1 MPQPSGGFAK
11 KRARRPP
18 WPPRYFEQ
26 QPVYEYL
33 HDLKNDPDQLKNLT
47 ADPKYAKEL
56 AAARK
61 RTDELR
67 DSYGGKF
74 DLQRIL
80 DFRKNRGRKK

>member
-1 MPQPSGGFAK
+1 MPKAKEIPPDSLLSHGFHCLDSLDK
-11 KRARRPP
+11 KRPT
-18 WPPRYFEQ
+18 
-26 QPVYEYL
+26 
-33 HDLKNDPDQLKNLT
+33 DLAN
-47 ADPKYAKEL
+47 AKYAKEL

>member
-1 MPQPSGGFAK
+1 M
-11 KRARRPP
+11 
-18 WPPRYFEQ
+18 
-26 QPVYEYL
+26 PVYEYL

-74 DLQRIL
+74 DLQHIL